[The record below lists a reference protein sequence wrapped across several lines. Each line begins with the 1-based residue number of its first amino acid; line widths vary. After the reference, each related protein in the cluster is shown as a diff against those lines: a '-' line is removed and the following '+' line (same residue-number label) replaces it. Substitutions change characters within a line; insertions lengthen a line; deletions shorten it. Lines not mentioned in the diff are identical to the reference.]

1 MNGIQLMLEEEQI
14 RQVVQAMRNLEKSEE
29 SVFKTAVNN
38 TANRAQKLLARQ
50 AKKIYGGEASEGILE
65 RSSIKKATVSSLGAR
80 ILYRSTQ
87 PDITK
92 FRVSVYGRSPTPI
105 LWENK
110 KRVPFPISVQQLKS
124 APLKELSGKNGMAF
138 AVRFSNGK
146 LAIVRRTGKKTNT
159 ELLTKKGKK
168 SKHKRD
174 QLRGVMGSSDRSM
187 VRNKKVYGAVQGK
200 IGDILNQQC
209 QKALQRAL
217 AGGKK

>member
-1 MNGIQLMLEEEQI
+1 MTGIELKLEE
-14 RQVVQAMRNLEKSEE
+14 RQTRRVVQAMRNLEKSEE

-38 TANRAQKLLARQ
+38 TASRAQKLLARQ
-50 AKKIYGGEASEGILE
+50 AKKVYGGEAPEGILE
-65 RSSIKKATVSSLGAR
+65 RSSIKKATVSSLGAN

-110 KRVPFPISVQQLKS
+110 RRVPFPISVQQLRG
-124 APLKELSGKNGMAF
+124 APLKELKGRSGMAF
-138 AVRFSNGK
+138 AIRFSNGK
-146 LAIVRRTGKKTNT
+146 LAIVMHTGKKTKT

-174 QLRGVMGSSDRSM
+174 QLRVVMGSSDRSM
-187 VRNKKVYGAVQGK
+187 VRNDKVYGAVQGK

-209 QKALQRAL
+209 EKALQRAL
-217 AGGKK
+217 AGGKQ